1 MERKQEKKRIKKLLL
16 SALCFC
22 TMCICGVLFN
32 ELTVCAAEKTISV
45 KDDDS
50 LNVKVNT
57 GDTGTIVPIQ
67 NTMEY
72 DVIDYDEAGNPV
84 YEPNTW
90 NQVVRYEYSA
100 ESYSDKPCIK
110 IDQNGRYE
118 TLNPGSGEVR
128 VTGYNSNGN
137 SVFSAD
143 VYFNV
148 QLSMSEVKLAKTS
161 VKCSLIPIYNYGNS
175 AYYGD
180 AEFDIKVKSPVEL
193 DQSMSGINLRCKSSN
208 KKVRV
213 VSSSLSKNVLHIK
226 VHADKKCTTNLTIT
240 IAKKKF
246 KVKVSFKPVKIS
258 ATSLLLENGNTK
270 KLKVSGYSGR
280 ITWSSSNNA
289 VATVSSSGVIKGK
302 KIGNAVITAKL
313 GKKRIGC
320 AVSVTTGTLIQ
331 VCNRATYIGTHWQY
345 SQPLRTQP
353 GYYDCSAL
361 VWKAYKE
368 CAGLTFGNASYPG
381 TTRTESAWCR
391 ANNRMI
397 SGGYTYKKVTK
408 MQLNPG
414 DLVFKSEDL
423 GNPYNTT
430 YHVEMFTGYTCIGY
444 DSKNKPIVTSRW
456 ASRSDGYGAEDGSL
470 LARPIG

>member
-1 MERKQEKKRIKKLLL
+1 MKKLLL

-22 TMCICGVLFN
+22 AMCLCGVLFN
-32 ELTVCAAEKTISV
+32 EITACAAEKTISV
-45 KDDDS
+45 RSDDD
-50 LNVKVNT
+50 LEVKINA
-57 GDTGTIVPIQ
+57 GDTGNIVPVQ
-67 NTMEY
+67 NSLEY
-72 DVIDYDEAGNPV
+72 DVIGYDEAGNPV

-100 ESYSDKPCIK
+100 ESYSDNPCIRV
-110 IDQNGRYE
+110 DQNGRYE
-118 TLNPGSGEVR
+118 ALTSGSGEVEI
-128 VTGYNSNGN
+128 TGYNSNGS
-137 SVFSAD
+137 SVFSAKID
-143 VYFNV
+143 FEIR
-148 QLSMSEVKLAKTS
+148 LDMSAVKLAKKS
-161 VKCSLIPIYNYGNS
+161 VKCSLIPVYNYGSS

-193 DQSMSGINLRCKSSN
+193 DQSMSQINLRCKSSN

-213 VSSSLSKNVLHIK
+213 VSSTLSKNVLHIK
-226 VHADKKCTTNLTIT
+226 LHADKKCTTNLTIT

-258 ATSLLLENGNTK
+258 TNSLLLENGHTK

-280 ITWSSSNNA
+280 ITWHSSNEGVA
-289 VATVSSSGVIKGK
+289 VVSSSGVVKGK
-302 KIGNAVITAKL
+302 NIGNAVITAKL

-368 CAGLTFGNASYPG
+368 CAGLTFGNANYPG

-391 ANNRMI
+391 ANNRI
-397 SGGYTYKKVTK
+397 ITGGYTYKKVQK

-430 YHVEMFTGYTCIGY
+430 YHVEMFTGYACIGY
-444 DSKNKPIVTSRW
+444 NSKNKPMVTTCW
-456 ASRSDGYGAEDGSL
+456 AARGMGYGAEDGSL